1 MRTSSIKAITKS
13 KLIQKELD
21 AKPQTHRE
29 DRSSKS
35 NSNWITNSLLAVL
48 ILGFGFLAEK
58 DLSQPTR
65 PCVEKDQAICQIN
78 SLITQAESF
87 SSEIFDSGPYSSTNP
102 SKKVNNNQLIR
113 NDSAQNHSQ
122 NFLSTKFLLQ

>member
-29 DRSSKS
+29 DRSFTS

-58 DLSQPTR
+58 DLSQPIRTY
-65 PCVEKDQAICQIN
+65 VEKDQAICQIN

-122 NFLSTKFLLQ
+122 IFLSTKFLLQ